1 MYRARGERGFTN
13 PQNAH
18 QPRTRFRVLTGLL
31 HCRSGGETVFMYF
44 APGRPQIGIGGKE
57 RGFMPGLPGSRKIMV
72 VDDEETIAD
81 TLALIFSS
89 NGYDARSAY
98 SAEQAL
104 EMLEEWRPDLAI
116 IDVVLPGMNGIEFAI
131 FLKASYPD
139 VHFLLFSGQ
148 PGTGGLLE
156 EAKKKGYLF
165 EILAKPLHPT
175 FMLATVANMLSA
187 PPGDMSHLT
196 N

>member
-1 MYRARGERGFTN
+1 
-13 PQNAH
+13 
-18 QPRTRFRVLTGLL
+18 
-31 HCRSGGETVFMYF
+31 
-44 APGRPQIGIGGKE
+44 
-57 RGFMPGLPGSRKIMV
+57 MPGLPGSRRIMV

-148 PGTGGLLE
+148 PGTAGLLE
-156 EAKKKGYLF
+156 DAKRKGYLL

-187 PPGDMSHLT
+187 PPVDVSHMP

>member
-1 MYRARGERGFTN
+1 
-13 PQNAH
+13 
-18 QPRTRFRVLTGLL
+18 
-31 HCRSGGETVFMYF
+31 
-44 APGRPQIGIGGKE
+44 
-57 RGFMPGLPGSRKIMV
+57 MPPILGSRKILV
-72 VDDEETIAD
+72 VDDEESIAD
-81 TLALIFSS
+81 TLALIFTS
-89 NGYDARSAY
+89 NGYDSRTAY

-131 FLKASYPD
+131 FLKASYAD
-139 VHFLLFSGQ
+139 CHFLLFSGQ
-148 PGTGGLLE
+148 PGAGGLLE
-156 EAKKKGYLF
+156 DAKRKGHLF

-187 PPGDMSHLT
+187 PPVDCQSLP

>member
-1 MYRARGERGFTN
+1 
-13 PQNAH
+13 
-18 QPRTRFRVLTGLL
+18 
-31 HCRSGGETVFMYF
+31 
-44 APGRPQIGIGGKE
+44 
-57 RGFMPGLPGSRKIMV
+57 MPGLAGSRRIMV

-81 TLALIFSS
+81 TLSLIFSS
-89 NGYDARSAY
+89 NGYDARAAY

-104 EMLEEWRPDLAI
+104 EMLEEWRPDVAI

-148 PGTGGLLE
+148 PGSGGLLE
-156 EAKKKGYLF
+156 EAKKKGHLF

-187 PPGDMSHLT
+187 PPADMSQLP

>member
-1 MYRARGERGFTN
+1 
-13 PQNAH
+13 
-18 QPRTRFRVLTGLL
+18 
-31 HCRSGGETVFMYF
+31 
-44 APGRPQIGIGGKE
+44 
-57 RGFMPGLPGSRKIMV
+57 MV

-89 NGYDARSAY
+89 NGYDARTAY

-104 EMLEEWRPDLAI
+104 ELIDEWRPDLAI
-116 IDVVLPGMNGIEFAI
+116 IDVVLPAMNGIEFAI

-148 PGTGGLLE
+148 PGSGSLLE
-156 EAKKKGYLF
+156 DAKRKGHLF

-175 FMLATVANMLSA
+175 FMLATVANMLSS
-187 PPGDMSHLT
+187 PPSDASHLP

>member
-1 MYRARGERGFTN
+1 M
-13 PQNAH
+13 P
-18 QPRTRFRVLTGLL
+18 
-31 HCRSGGETVFMYF
+31 F
-44 APGRPQIGIGGKE
+44 APRKPQIGFFGKE
-57 RGFMPGLPGSRKIMV
+57 RGYMPGLPGSRKIMV

-104 EMLEEWRPDLAI
+104 ELIEEWRPDLAI

-156 EAKKKGYLF
+156 EAKKKGHLF

-187 PPGDMSHLT
+187 PPVDMTHLT

>member
-1 MYRARGERGFTN
+1 
-13 PQNAH
+13 
-18 QPRTRFRVLTGLL
+18 
-31 HCRSGGETVFMYF
+31 
-44 APGRPQIGIGGKE
+44 
-57 RGFMPGLPGSRKIMV
+57 MPPILGTRKIMI

-89 NGYDARSAY
+89 NGYDARTAY

-104 EMLEEWRPDLAI
+104 EMLEEWRPSLAV

-148 PGTGGLLE
+148 PGAGGLLE
-156 EAKKKGYLF
+156 EAKRKGHLF

-187 PPGDMSHLT
+187 PPSDLGQLP

>member
-1 MYRARGERGFTN
+1 
-13 PQNAH
+13 
-18 QPRTRFRVLTGLL
+18 
-31 HCRSGGETVFMYF
+31 
-44 APGRPQIGIGGKE
+44 
-57 RGFMPGLPGSRKIMV
+57 MPGLPGSRKIMV

-89 NGYDARSAY
+89 NGYDARSTY

-104 EMLEEWRPDLAI
+104 ETLEEWKPDLAI

-156 EAKKKGYLF
+156 EAKKKGHLF

-175 FMLATVANMLSA
+175 FMLATVANMLSS
-187 PPGDMSHLT
+187 PPLDASHLP

>member
-1 MYRARGERGFTN
+1 
-13 PQNAH
+13 
-18 QPRTRFRVLTGLL
+18 L
-31 HCRSGGETVFMYF
+31 
-44 APGRPQIGIGGKE
+44 I
-57 RGFMPGLPGSRKIMV
+57 
-72 VDDEETIAD
+72 VDDEESIAD

-89 NGYDARSAY
+89 NGYDARGVY

-104 EMLEEWRPDLAI
+104 ETLDEWRPDLAV

-139 VHFLLFSGQ
+139 IHFLLFSGQ

-156 EAKKKGYLF
+156 EAKKNGHLF
-165 EILAKPLHPT
+165 EILAKPLHPS

-187 PPGDMSHLT
+187 PPLDVSHLT

>member
-1 MYRARGERGFTN
+1 
-13 PQNAH
+13 
-18 QPRTRFRVLTGLL
+18 
-31 HCRSGGETVFMYF
+31 
-44 APGRPQIGIGGKE
+44 
-57 RGFMPGLPGSRKIMV
+57 MPGILGSRKIMV
-72 VDDEETIAD
+72 VDDEATIAD

-89 NGYDARSAY
+89 NGYEARAAY

-104 EMLEEWRPDLAI
+104 EMLEVWRPDLAI
-116 IDVVLPGMNGIEFAI
+116 VDVVLPGMNGIEFAI

-148 PGTGGLLE
+148 PGTGNLLE
-156 EAKKKGYLF
+156 EAKRKGHLF

-175 FMLATVANMLSA
+175 FMLATVADMLSSA
-187 PPGDMSHLT
+187 PAGVNRLP

>member
-1 MYRARGERGFTN
+1 
-13 PQNAH
+13 
-18 QPRTRFRVLTGLL
+18 
-31 HCRSGGETVFMYF
+31 
-44 APGRPQIGIGGKE
+44 
-57 RGFMPGLPGSRKIMV
+57 MPTINGTRKIMV

-89 NGYDARSAY
+89 NGYDARTAY
-98 SAEQAL
+98 SAEEAL
-104 EMLEEWRPDLAI
+104 ELLEEWPPDLAI

-131 FLKASYPD
+131 FLRASYPD

-156 EAKKKGYLF
+156 EAKKKGHLF

-175 FMLATVANMLSA
+175 FMLATVADMLSA
-187 PPGDMSHLT
+187 PPLDMNHLT

>member
-1 MYRARGERGFTN
+1 
-13 PQNAH
+13 
-18 QPRTRFRVLTGLL
+18 
-31 HCRSGGETVFMYF
+31 
-44 APGRPQIGIGGKE
+44 
-57 RGFMPGLPGSRKIMV
+57 MPPIPGSRKILV
-72 VDDEETIAD
+72 VDDEESIAD

-89 NGYDARSAY
+89 NGYDARTSY

-139 VHFLLFSGQ
+139 CHFLLFSGQ

-156 EAKKKGYLF
+156 EAKRKGHLF

-187 PPGDMSHLT
+187 PPVDLQTLT